1 MGILSPLIKKLINP
15 LELARILKMQRN
27 RKKVERVYDDAQ
39 LKLYGQILKGDFLH
53 YGYFDDPNIKAEDIS
68 LNMIYHAQWRYADLL
83 ASKIENTQ
91 GEILDIGCGMGGLI
105 KILLERG
112 MKPVALTPD
121 KTQIHHIT
129 EKYPQVQR
137 YHCRFEDIPL
147 EENRNRFTTLITSES
162 LQYLKLDEA
171 LPLLYNISTPDAQW
185 VACDYFR
192 TGDKAEKSGHQWNV
206 FLEKLHASGWEIVY
220 EQDVTPNILPTIAYV
235 YHWGNNI
242 LKPLVDFGIGKMEV
256 KAPGWHYAA
265 AETIEKLKEKLEK
278 NLRTVDPELFGANKR
293 YKLLVFKKKSK

>member
-1 MGILSPLIKKLINP
+1 MGLLTPLIKKLINP
-15 LELARILKMQRN
+15 FELAQILKMQRN

-53 YGYFDDPNIKAEDIS
+53 YGYFDNPDTKAEDIS

-83 ASKIENTQ
+83 ASKISSNE

-105 KILLERG
+105 KLLQERG

-129 EKYPQVQR
+129 EKYPNVPR
-137 YHCRFEDIPL
+137 YHCRFEDIPVV
-147 EENRNRFTTLITSES
+147 ENTNRYNTLITSES

-171 LPLLYNISTPDAQW
+171 FPLLHKISKPDARW
-185 VACDYFR
+185 IACDYFR
-192 TGDKAEKSGHQWNV
+192 TGDKAEKSGHLWSV
-206 FLEKLHASGWEIVY
+206 FTEKLDAHGWEIEY

-242 LKPLVDFGIGKMEV
+242 VKPLVEFGIGKLEV

-278 NLRTVDPELFGANKR
+278 NLKTVDPELFGANKR
-293 YKLLVFKKKSK
+293 YKLLVFRKKHK